1 MQFNIKLQNDF
12 KNNIRREWA
21 LTNGLGGYAGGSVT
35 GAINR
40 THQGYL
46 IASLH
51 APVQRYVCFSKTNE
65 KIVTDSRTYD
75 LSSDQFKGGCH
86 TDGIQYIRDFTYDGT
101 ICFTYEAGDITIKK
115 HIALAQ
121 GKNLAA
127 VAYEVQNKGEAAK
140 LLITPLMNFREH
152 SESSTVDSL
161 KFEVQ
166 KQEHGF
172 TLIPKAQDDHC
183 IRIAFSGGELIERDD
198 KYICDLEAQTEVDNE
213 VPGLDC
219 AFCPYDVSVDIPAS
233 ASMHFSIMCDIVPLE
248 ACNDNSGTAF
258 AKHLVSDSE
267 SAFEILRAQLD
278 YTDELIKRSG
288 FTDDFAVKLTVAANQ
303 FIAHRQSTGYDTVL
317 AGLPWFTD
325 WGRDTMIS
333 YTGLTLCTGRFEKA
347 HDILLT
353 FAKYCKDGLI
363 PNMFPDS
370 GLEPL
375 YNTVDASLWY
385 FYEEGYLSMLKGYH
399 IYL

>member
-1 MQFNIKLQNDF
+1 MQFNLKLQNDF

-46 IASLH
+46 IASLRS
-51 APVQRYVCFSKTNE
+51 PVQRYVCFSKTNE
-65 KIVTDSRTYD
+65 KIVTDSHTYD

-86 TDGIQYIRDFTYDGT
+86 TDGIQYIREFTYDGT
-101 ICFTYEAGDITIKK
+101 ICFTYEAGNITIKK

-127 VAYEVQNKGEAAK
+127 VAYEIQNKGEASK
-140 LLITPLMNFREH
+140 LFITPLMNFREH

-172 TLIPKAQDDHC
+172 SLIPKAHDDHC
-183 IRIAFSGGELIERDD
+183 IRIAFSGGELTERDD

-219 AFCPYDVSVDIPAS
+219 AFCPYDVSVDIPAGE
-233 ASMHFSIMCDIVPLE
+233 SMHFSVMCDIVPLE
-248 ACNDNSGTAF
+248 ACNGN
-258 AKHLVSDSE
+258 
-267 SAFEILRAQLD
+267 
-278 YTDELIKRSG
+278 
-288 FTDDFAVKLTVAANQ
+288 
-303 FIAHRQSTGYDTVL
+303 
-317 AGLPWFTD
+317 AG
-325 WGRDTMIS
+325 
-333 YTGLTLCTGRFEKA
+333 
-347 HDILLT
+347 
-353 FAKYCKDGLI
+353 
-363 PNMFPDS
+363 
-370 GLEPL
+370 
-375 YNTVDASLWY
+375 
-385 FYEEGYLSMLKGYH
+385 
-399 IYL
+399 